1 MSENNFTIG
10 DEVEVIGT
18 REELDENAVSNIICK
33 GYKGIITNTFFNDQ
47 FKLDN
52 ISFGYVF
59 GKHLKHIKKQKEI
72 QKTGFRVIQNNNA
85 TVVFFE
91 DGTKEVVIKSAYEE
105 YDLEKALAMCCAK
118 KLLGGYT
125 KFKECFGEY
134 LSVEVEEE
142 FAIKEAV
149 NYIYT
154 HDGVGDKDVD
164 CFNIHCDY
172 DKCPLTILDG
182 LCVKNVKGREIEIA
196 NHFKK
201 VRANKEK

>member
-18 REELDENAVSNIICK
+18 REELDENAVSNIIYK

-91 DGTKEVVIKSAYEE
+91 DGTKEIVIKSAYEE
-105 YDLEKALAMCCAK
+105 YDLE
-118 KLLGGYT
+118 
-125 KFKECFGEY
+125 
-134 LSVEVEEE
+134 VE
-142 FAIKEAV
+142 EAV

-154 HDGVGDKDVD
+154 HDGVGDKDID